1 MEHNILITLT
11 GPSGS
16 GKSTIEKMLV
26 RNHKFKRAISHT
38 SREPRMNETNGVD
51 YYYVGHDIMVRMF
64 NEGKLAEFIE
74 YNGNLYGV
82 SIKELMESQVIVIEP
97 HGLHQVKEK
106 MNGYKT
112 IISFYL
118 EVSPKEMEKR
128 MRNRGDTEEAIQ
140 KRLKNDSKHFS
151 IENGLYDYVINTDN
165 YTPSEIA
172 TIIDDILEGR
182 QPEGFVSAMGTQL
195 KMEGID

>member
-51 YYYVGHDIMVRMF
+51 YYYVGYDIMVRMF

-165 YTPSEIA
+165 YTPSEVA

-182 QPEGFVSAMGTQL
+182 PPEGFVSAIGTQL

>member
-51 YYYVGHDIMVRMF
+51 YYYVGYDIMVRMF

-165 YTPSEIA
+165 YTPSEVA

-182 QPEGFVSAMGTQL
+182 PPEGFVSAMGTQL

>member
-51 YYYVGHDIMVRMF
+51 YYYVGYDIMVRMF

-97 HGLHQVKEK
+97 HGLHQVKKK

-165 YTPSEIA
+165 YTPSEVA

-182 QPEGFVSAMGTQL
+182 PPEGFVSAIGTQL

>member
-165 YTPSEIA
+165 YNPSEVA

-182 QPEGFVSAMGTQL
+182 PPEGFVSAMGTQL